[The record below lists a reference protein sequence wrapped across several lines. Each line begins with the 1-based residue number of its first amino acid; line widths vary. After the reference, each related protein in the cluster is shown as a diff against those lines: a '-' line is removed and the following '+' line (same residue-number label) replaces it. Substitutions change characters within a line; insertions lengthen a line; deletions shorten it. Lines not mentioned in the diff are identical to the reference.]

1 MNICILAKICFVSKV
16 CNGPCCCVE
25 LQAKI
30 DRLEMKLKHIED
42 SIDNIVKKKL
52 DEIQKTNIAMNAKV
66 LAFMNQLSKN
76 MADPEIMLPIKNE
89 EEISS
94 MDAAIKETPQ
104 KYNKLFQSTLQGGI
118 SSNMERVFSK
128 DLIIRMNYNGE
139 YGKISLRKYANICII
154 DLAGRTHV

>member
-1 MNICILAKICFVSKV
+1 
-16 CNGPCCCVE
+16 
-25 LQAKI
+25 
-30 DRLEMKLKHIED
+30 MKLKHIED

>member
-1 MNICILAKICFVSKV
+1 
-16 CNGPCCCVE
+16 
-25 LQAKI
+25 
-30 DRLEMKLKHIED
+30 
-42 SIDNIVKKKL
+42 
-52 DEIQKTNIAMNAKV
+52 MNAKV